1 MPKTMVI
8 TGASR
13 GLGAAIARGAAREGY
28 RVAINYLSSESQA
41 ETLRDE
47 IAASGAEAVAIRADM
62 STAEGVQHLFAEV
75 DRAFGSIDVLIANSG
90 ISGAM
95 LSLEDL
101 DPASFAA
108 VMAANVNSVVFAARE
123 AVLRMS
129 TKHGGNGGS
138 IVVMSSIAARL
149 GGRPGMMAYTVSKG
163 AVDAF
168 TIAMARELSGTGIR
182 INALR
187 PGMIDTAIHDAYG
200 GTAAL
205 AKFTSMIPL
214 GRVGQPDE
222 VAEAALFLAS
232 AKASY
237 IHGAILD
244 IGGGR

>member
-28 RVAINYLSSESQA
+28 RVAINYLNSTSEA
-41 ETLRDE
+41 EALRDE
-47 IAASGAEAVAIRADM
+47 ITATGVDAVAIRADM
-62 STAEGVQHLFAEV
+62 STTEGVQHLFAEV
-75 DRAFGSIDVLIANSG
+75 DRVFGSIDVLIANSG

-95 LSLEDL
+95 LSIEDL

-129 TKHGGNGGS
+129 SKHGGKGGS

-149 GGRPGMMAYTVSKG
+149 GGRPGMLAYTVSKG

-168 TIAMARELSGTGIR
+168 TVAMARELSGTGIR

-187 PGMIDTAIHDAYG
+187 PGMIDTSIHDAYG

-232 AKASY
+232 DKASY

>member
-1 MPKTMVI
+1 MPKTMVV

-28 RVAINYLSSESQA
+28 RVAINYLHSASEA
-41 ETLRDE
+41 EALRDE
-47 IAASGAEAVAIRADM
+47 IAATGADAVAIRADM
-62 STAEGVQHLFAEV
+62 SAPDGAQHLFAEV
-75 DRAFGSIDVLIANSG
+75 DRAFGSVDVLIANSG
-90 ISGAM
+90 VSGAM
-95 LSLEDL
+95 LSIEDL
-101 DPASFAA
+101 DLASFTA

-129 TKHGGNGGS
+129 SKHGGKGGS
-138 IVVMSSIAARL
+138 IIVMSSIAARL
-149 GGRPGMMAYTVSKG
+149 GGRPGMLAYTVSKG

-168 TIAMARELSGTGIR
+168 TVAMARELAGTGIR

-187 PGMIDTAIHDAYG
+187 PGMIDTAIHDIYG
-200 GTAAL
+200 GTASL

-214 GRVGQPDE
+214 GRVGEPDE

-232 AKASY
+232 DKASY

>member
-13 GLGAAIARGAAREGY
+13 GLGAAIARGAARDGY
-28 RVAINYLSSESQA
+28 RVAINYLNSASEA
-41 ETLRDE
+41 EALRDE
-47 IAASGAEAVAIRADM
+47 LATDGAEAVAIRADM

-75 DRAFGSIDVLIANSG
+75 DRVFGSIDVLIANSG
-90 ISGAM
+90 VSGAM
-95 LSLEDL
+95 LSIEEL

-129 TKHGGNGGS
+129 SKHGGNGGS

-149 GGRPGMMAYTVSKG
+149 GGRTGMLAYTVSKG

-168 TIAMARELSGTGIR
+168 TLAMARELAGTGIR

-187 PGMIDTAIHDAYG
+187 PGMIDTAIHDSYG

-232 AKASY
+232 EKASY